1 MIPGAAWI
9 LVVVAMVVP
18 VFFVLMW
25 VMGGYNRLVTLRK
38 RYIEAYAQLDNRLRR
53 RYELIDGLVE
63 TAKGYIPNEPGIFEA
78 VLAARNAASAANA
91 LAKQVPGDTAAMKDL
106 CGAEQALAGTIGR
119 LLGVVDAHP
128 DLKGD
133 NSMKRLLEELTAIEN
148 TVALASRTFND
159 AVKHYNLSRET
170 FPTSIIAR
178 PLSFGPA
185 ESFEITQAG
194 GVTSNGHQ

>member
-9 LVVVAMVVP
+9 LVMVAMVVP

-38 RYIEAYAQLDNRLRR
+38 RYIAAYAELDNQLRH
-53 RYELIDGLVE
+53 RYELITGLIE
-63 TAKGYIPNEPGIFEA
+63 TAKGYIHNEQGTLEA

-106 CGAEQALAGTIGR
+106 CGAEHALAGTIGR
-119 LLGVVDAHP
+119 LLGVVEAHP
-128 DLKGD
+128 DLKRD
-133 NSMKRLLEELTAIEN
+133 NSMKHLLEELTAIEN
-148 TVALASRTFND
+148 KVALASRTFND
-159 AVKHYNLSRET
+159 AVKHYKLSRET
-170 FPTSIIAR
+170 FPTNIIAR

-185 ESFEITQAG
+185 ESFEITQT
-194 GVTSNGHQ
+194 GVTTNGH